1 MEDIRDLK
9 LTVEL
14 GETHHLMSLYEQR
27 RDFIFSTI
35 WNTFDE
41 AERNETITNR
51 IITVSTEIILLQ
63 NVLKNFVDK
72 NEYDDKLKS
81 LNDELE
87 TLTTLR
93 VKTNMNND
101 LRKGTDINE
110 YERVF
115 NGLNQL
121 FN

>member
-1 MEDIRDLK
+1 MEDIKDLTLNVK
-9 LTVEL
+9 LSDVHEL
-14 GETHHLMSLYEQR
+14 IMLYEQR
-27 RDFIFSTI
+27 RDFIYSTI

-51 IITVSTEIILLQ
+51 IITVSTEIIILQ

-72 NEYDDKLKS
+72 DEYDSKLKH

-87 TLTTLR
+87 TVKTLR
-93 VKTNMNND
+93 AKTNMNND

-121 FN
+121 FA

>member
-87 TLTTLR
+87 TLQTLR
-93 VKTNMNND
+93 AKTNMNND

-121 FN
+121 FA